1 MSQNTHTLQLF
12 FQDPIKLK
20 LAQLIYR
27 SLSTGNTEQAQRWAD
42 N

>member
-12 FQDPIKLK
+12 FQDPVKLK

-27 SLSTGNTEQAQRWAD
+27 YLSTGNTEQAQRWAD